1 MADDAKRSPAPQFGM
16 KKKRTLVIASL
27 GAGLAALV
35 HGQAATP
42 PELSFDQ
49 AKALALKNHPQV
61 LAAQSTYLRSG
72 QLIREA
78 RSAYFPTLTGNVTGA
93 QAELNSRIGA
103 GVLNDPRLFNH
114 AGAGLTVSQLISDFG
129 RTSNLVSNAK
139 LNAQAGQADYQAT
152 RYDVILAAGQAY
164 YEVLLSQQLV
174 KVAQQTVATRQTVV
188 NQISELAKNKLRSDV
203 DLSFAQV
210 NLADAKLMLL
220 RAQDR
225 LGAAYASLA
234 EALGTDTV
242 VSYRVMDQPMPP
254 NPPETPDALIA
265 QAFQNRP
272 ELASM
277 RLQVEAAQKFVY
289 AERDL
294 KRPTVEFLGVGG
306 ALPYINPGNTASI
319 PNTYE
324 AAAINVQIPVFN
336 GFQFTARRQAA
347 EYQLQATQQRTRDL
361 QDRIARDVRTSWER
375 ARTAFEAIG
384 TTQTLLDQANL
395 ALKLAQG
402 RYDLGL
408 ASIVELTQGQ
418 LGQTQAE
425 VENLN
430 AKYEYQEAYAVLQYT
445 LGLLH

>member
-1 MADDAKRSPAPQFGM
+1 MADDAKRSSAPPFDM
-16 KKKRTLVIASL
+16 KKRTLAIASL
-27 GAGLAALV
+27 GVGLAILLPA
-35 HGQAATP
+35 QAAP
-42 PELSFDQ
+42 PELTFDQ

-61 LAAQSTYLRSG
+61 LAAQATYLRSD
-72 QLIREA
+72 QLIRET
-78 RSAYFPTLTGNVTGA
+78 RSAYFPTITGNVTGA

-114 AGAGLTVSQLISDFG
+114 AGAGLTASQLISDFG

-139 LNAQAGQADYQAT
+139 LNAQAGRADYQAT
-152 RYDVILAAGQAY
+152 RYDVILAAGQEY

-234 EALGTDTV
+234 AALGTDTV
-242 VSYRVMDQPMPP
+242 VRYRLVDQPMPP
-254 NPPETPDALIA
+254 NPPETPDALIK

-272 ELASM
+272 ELTSM

-306 ALPYINPGNTASI
+306 TLPYVNPGNTAPI

-336 GFQFTARRQAA
+336 GFQFSARREAA

-361 QDRIARDVRTSWER
+361 QNRVARDVRTSWER

-430 AKYEYQEAYAVLQYT
+430 AKYEYQEAYAALQYT
-445 LGLLH
+445 LGSLR

>member
-1 MADDAKRSPAPQFGM
+1 M
-16 KKKRTLVIASL
+16 
-27 GAGLAALV
+27 AALL
-35 HGQAATP
+35 HAQAVP
-42 PELSFDQ
+42 PELTFDQ

-61 LAAQSTYLRSG
+61 LAAQATYLRSD

-78 RSAYFPTLTGNVTGA
+78 RSAYFPMITGNVTGA
-93 QAELNSRIGA
+93 QAQLNSRIGA

-114 AGAGLTVSQLISDFG
+114 AGAGLTASQLISNFG

-139 LNAQAGQADYQAT
+139 LNAQAGRADYQAT
-152 RYDVILAAGQAY
+152 RYDVILAADQAY

-174 KVAQQTVATRQTVV
+174 KVAQQTVAARQTVV

-203 DLSFAQV
+203 DLSFAEV

-234 EALGTDTV
+234 ETLGTDTV
-242 VSYRVMDQPMPP
+242 VRYRLADQPMPP
-254 NPPETPDALIA
+254 NPPETPDALIP

-272 ELASM
+272 ELASL
-277 RLQVEAAQKFVY
+277 RLQIEAAKRFVY

-306 ALPYINPGNTASI
+306 ALPYVNPGNTAAI

-430 AKYEYQEAYAVLQYT
+430 AKYEYQQAYAALQYT